1 MRRCSLALR
10 TRRRSLDRWL
20 SCGALTA
27 AGIAQIRP
35 PRARTA
41 ADRLQRD
48 TRLLPATCPCGR
60 WALCCSPRSWAAF
73 MAMIGRSSPSISP
86 NDAAMLGPSDADLQ
100 VSAQMAVQAQLRD
113 PGSAQFR
120 DVVVVR
126 QDSSTAVCG
135 EVNAKNGFGG
145 YIGYSSFVA
154 IGSLVQLQTK
164 RDDGFHTLWN
174 AACVR
179 TNVKGEAAGP

>member
-1 MRRCSLALR
+1 
-10 TRRRSLDRWL
+10 
-20 SCGALTA
+20 
-27 AGIAQIRP
+27 
-35 PRARTA
+35 
-41 ADRLQRD
+41 
-48 TRLLPATCPCGR
+48 
-60 WALCCSPRSWAAF
+60 
-73 MAMIGRSSPSISP
+73 
-86 NDAAMLGPSDADLQ
+86 MLGPSDADLR

-120 DVVVVR
+120 DVIVVR

-145 YIGYSSFVA
+145 YIGYTSFVA

-179 TNVKGEAAGP
+179 SNGKGEAAAP